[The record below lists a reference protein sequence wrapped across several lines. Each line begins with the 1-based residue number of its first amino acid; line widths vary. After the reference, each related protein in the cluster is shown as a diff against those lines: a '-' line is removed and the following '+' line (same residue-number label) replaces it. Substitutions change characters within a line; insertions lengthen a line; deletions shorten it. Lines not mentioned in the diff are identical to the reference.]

1 MYNKYA
7 IAAYILAGIVILARL
22 FCVFYLKLPLDFSY
36 TYWTVE
42 VVALA
47 GACWLIHKAYKVLVG
62 R

>member
-36 TYWTVE
+36 TYWVVE

-47 GACWLIHKAYKVLVG
+47 GVYWLIQKAYKVLAG